1 MEAPSFRAQQRR
13 LHARHPWLVATLIS
27 LLLQMP
33 AMTWEEGDR
42 QAYNNKMA
50 LLKVLVD
57 AAKDRATL
65 SGDLETLF
73 ILMSI
78 GNDVTLR

>member
-1 MEAPSFRAQQRR
+1 M
-13 LHARHPWLVATLIS
+13 HAIPWLVATLIS

-33 AMTWEEGDR
+33 AMAWEEGDR

-57 AAKDRATL
+57 GAKDRATL
-65 SGDLETLF
+65 SGDLETLC

-78 GNDVTLR
+78 GNDVTMR